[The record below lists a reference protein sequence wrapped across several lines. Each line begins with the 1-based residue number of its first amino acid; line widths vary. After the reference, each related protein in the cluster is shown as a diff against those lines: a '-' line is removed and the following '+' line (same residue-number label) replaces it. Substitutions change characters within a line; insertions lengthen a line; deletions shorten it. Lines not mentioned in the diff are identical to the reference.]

1 MSKWTYARID
11 RNELGQVH
19 CVFCNRPLRSGRLI
33 VLRDDSG
40 VEAFAGP
47 SCAKTHVGAPSE
59 PILDLSRMAMLLVVR
74 GEAPVRG
81 GGGNDPDDDMQRP
94 EPARPRPVSK
104 NKPDEVADYLR
115 LRVEH
120 MQGFAGNATQTLR
133 EFHRQLDSEAG
144 LESDARLYVERLL
157 AKSKKANTIFSH
169 RNVELCIG
177 AAYWLRV
184 AIENTKPE
192 RREFLERLLSSLQ
205 EYWRLTSKQIE
216 ALNRWGEGVRKT
228 IKDYPILDVGAFNG
242 VQAPRQAQSQN
253 SSS

>member
-33 VLRDDSG
+33 VLRDDAG

-59 PILDLSRMAMLLVVR
+59 PVLDLSRMAMLLVVR
-74 GEAPVRG
+74 VQAPVRG
-81 GGGNDPDDDMQRP
+81 GPGNDPDDDTQRL
-94 EPARPRPVSK
+94 EPVRPRPAGK
-104 NKPDEVADYLR
+104 AEPDEVADYLR

-120 MQGFAGNATQTLR
+120 MQGFTGNATQTLR
-133 EFHRQLDSEAG
+133 EFHRQLHSEAG
-144 LESDARLYVERLL
+144 LDSDARLYVERLL
-157 AKSKKANTIFSH
+157 AKSKKANTIFS
-169 RNVELCIG
+169 RANVELCIG

-192 RREFLERLLSSLQ
+192 RREFLERLLSSLH

-228 IKDYPILDVGAFNG
+228 VKDYPVLDPGAFSG
-242 VQAPRQAQSQN
+242 VEDPRYAQSQN
-253 SSS
+253 SSI

>member
-59 PILDLSRMAMLLVVR
+59 PVLDLSRMAMLLVVR

-81 GGGNDPDDDMQRP
+81 GAGNDPDDETLRP
-94 EPARPRPVSK
+94 EPARPRPGGK
-104 NKPDEVADYLR
+104 TEPDEVADYLR

-120 MQGFAGNATQTLR
+120 MQGFTGNATHTLR
-133 EFHRQLDSEAG
+133 EFHRQLSSEAG
-144 LESDARLYVERLL
+144 LGRDARLYVERLL

-192 RREFLERLLSSLQ
+192 RREFLERLLSSLH

-216 ALNRWGEGVRKT
+216 ALNRWGEGVRKSV
-228 IKDYPILDVGAFNG
+228 KNFPVLDAGAFSG
-242 VQAPRQAQSQN
+242 VQDPRYAQSQN
-253 SSS
+253 SGS

>member
-40 VEAFAGP
+40 AEAFAGP
-47 SCAKTHVGAPSE
+47 TCAKTHVGAPSE
-59 PILDLSRMAMLLVVR
+59 PVLDLSRMAMLLVVR
-74 GEAPVRG
+74 GETPVRV
-81 GGGNDPDDDMQRP
+81 GGGNDPGDDTQRP
-94 EPARPRPVSK
+94 EPARPRPASK
-104 NKPDEVADYLR
+104 TKPDEVADYLR

-133 EFHRQLDSEAG
+133 EIHRQLDSEAG
-144 LESDARLYVERLL
+144 LESGARLYVERLL
-157 AKSKKANTIFSH
+157 AKSKKSSTIFSY
-169 RNVELCIG
+169 RNVERCIG

-192 RREFLERLLSSLQ
+192 RREFLERLLSSLH
-205 EYWRLTSKQIE
+205 EHWRLTSKQIE

>member
-40 VEAFAGP
+40 VEAYAGP
-47 SCAKTHVGAPSE
+47 SCAKTHVGAPTE

-74 GEAPVRG
+74 GEPPVRG
-81 GGGNDPDDDMQRP
+81 GANSDPDDDPLRT
-94 EPARPRPVSK
+94 EPLRSRHGVKAE
-104 NKPDEVADYLR
+104 PDEVADYLR

-120 MQGFAGNATQTLR
+120 MQGFSGNATHTLR
-133 EFHRQLDSEAG
+133 EYHRQLSSETG
-144 LESDARLYVERLL
+144 LERDARVYVERLL
-157 AKSKKANTIFSH
+157 AKSKNANTIFSY
-169 RNVELCIG
+169 RNVERCIG
-177 AAYWLRV
+177 AAHWLRV
-184 AIENTKPE
+184 AIENTKPD
-192 RREFLERLLSSLQ
+192 RREFLEQLLSSLQ
-205 EYWRLTSKQIE
+205 EYWRLTSKQID

-228 IKDYPILDVGAFNG
+228 IKDYPILDAGAFNG
-242 VQAPRQAQSQN
+242 VQSPRQAKSQN

>member
-1 MSKWTYARID
+1 
-11 RNELGQVH
+11 
-19 CVFCNRPLRSGRLI
+19 
-33 VLRDDSG
+33 
-40 VEAFAGP
+40 
-47 SCAKTHVGAPSE
+47 
-59 PILDLSRMAMLLVVR
+59 
-74 GEAPVRG
+74 VRG

-192 RREFLERLLSSLQ
+192 RREFLERLLSSLH

-216 ALNRWGEGVRKT
+216 ALNRWGEGVRKSV
-228 IKDYPILDVGAFNG
+228 KNFPVLDAGAFSG
-242 VQAPRQAQSQN
+242 VQDPRYAQSQN
-253 SSS
+253 SGS